1 MRGSGVQERGDD
13 VVKAM
18 SKTLF
23 YEGCRGVRQR
33 LGEAGR
39 SQTAQDL
46 MDRTRESDHYSETQ
60 EKPLNDFNS
69 CGWEG

>member
-1 MRGSGVQERGDD
+1 MQERGDD

-33 LGEAGR
+33 LGEAGW
-39 SQTAQDL
+39 SQMAQDL
-46 MDRTRESDHYSETQ
+46 IDHARESDLYSEIQ

>member
-1 MRGSGVQERGDD
+1 M
-13 VVKAM
+13 VKAM

-23 YEGCRGVRQR
+23 YEGCRGMRQR
-33 LGEAGR
+33 LGEADR

-46 MDRTRESDHYSETQ
+46 IDHARESDLYSEIQ

>member
-23 YEGCRGVRQR
+23 YEGCRGVRQ
-33 LGEAGR
+33 AGR
-39 SQTAQDL
+39 GRPEPDGARSH
-46 MDRTRESDHYSETQ
+46 RPH
-60 EKPLNDFNS
+60 
-69 CGWEG
+69 